1 MSGVIQLLASYGS
14 SASPLIFDTYAGQ
27 AGYSLRKLRT
37 AYSGS
42 AIRVRRSSDNTEQ
55 DIGFTGSALD
65 TTALA
70 SFCSGTSGYITT
82 WYDQSGNGYNITQAT
97 GASQPR
103 IVSGGTIDI
112 QGGKP
117 ALYSDGARLMTGSA
131 LPALNTGNNYSIFSV
146 SSAGVGNTVGS
157 ILCSAATS
165 SSRITQFCD
174 SRSGFKRNILI
185 VTPSGTYAADMSAV
199 RNDTNQKFLSAFV
212 TSAKAMSS
220 FDSGA
225 TGSTDTYV
233 GTYTN
238 NQFRIFQQFSGSTPL
253 TGYIQEI
260 LIFSSDQ
267 SANRTAIEADR
278 TANY

>member
-82 WYDQSGNGYNITQAT
+82 WYDQSGNGYNLIQAT

-103 IVSGGTIDI
+103 IVSSGTIDT
-112 QGGKP
+112 QGGKQIGR
-117 ALYSDGARLMTGSA
+117 AH
-131 LPALNTGNNYSIFSV
+131 V
-146 SSAGVGNTVGS
+146 
-157 ILCSAATS
+157 
-165 SSRITQFCD
+165 
-174 SRSGFKRNILI
+174 
-185 VTPSGTYAADMSAV
+185 
-199 RNDTNQKFLSAFV
+199 
-212 TSAKAMSS
+212 
-220 FDSGA
+220 
-225 TGSTDTYV
+225 
-233 GTYTN
+233 
-238 NQFRIFQQFSGSTPL
+238 
-253 TGYIQEI
+253 
-260 LIFSSDQ
+260 
-267 SANRTAIEADR
+267 
-278 TANY
+278 